1 MSLVVS
7 MPQFPDYHWFV
18 QNIFLGLQPYS
29 DPEEERRGPG
39 DLYGLVF
46 QNISIAA
53 PSVLGEPDILWGMS
67 DGLIYDLIFDNVV
80 IGNETIK
87 NIDHFYHN
95 EFVFNWKFVNN
106 LK

>member
-1 MSLVVS
+1 MILVVS

-95 EFVFNWKFVNN
+95 EFVFNW
-106 LK
+106 